1 MLRKRGEILDT
12 GYLSHTVDAATR
24 VQRTHS
30 PGGHASTYPATVLAC
45 QARGTLTSTPADGG
59 HRGSKCVHTDAE
71 PVWKSPLQ
79 KACPQVEF
87 GCIPGSQVHFG
98 KEMKVKERKQ
108 PECGPC
114 LLADRGPGAAPAQV
128 HSQCHARFQ
137 LLCKEGYALSRG
149 NTHPWKV
156 PRQLFIHHPTQE
168 TQALQT
174 RDFNASLKRVLSKS
188 PNIFQR
194 RQKSTFLTPRD
205 KTTTKEPQNA
215 MLVR

>member
-1 MLRKRGEILDT
+1 MCAHRRRACLEKPTAESMPTSGIWLHPGKSVAFQEGSEGKGETTVGVRALPLGRG
-12 GYLSHTVDAATR
+12 
-24 VQRTHS
+24 
-30 PGGHASTYPATVLAC
+30 
-45 QARGTLTSTPADGG
+45 
-59 HRGSKCVHTDAE
+59 
-71 PVWKSPLQ
+71 
-79 KACPQVEF
+79 
-87 GCIPGSQVHFG
+87 
-98 KEMKVKERKQ
+98 
-108 PECGPC
+108 
-114 LLADRGPGAAPAQV
+114 GPGAAPAQD

-137 LLCKEGYALSRG
+137 LLCKEGFALSRG

-156 PRQLFIHHPTQE
+156 PRQLFIRHPTQE

-174 RDFNASLKRVLSKS
+174 RDFNSSLERLLTKS